1 MLSRRLVYSA
11 VIALAMLVGCIA
23 SIARAQMPEDPMGL
37 PIQTTIV
44 LIKPGP
50 EEIFGN
56 RLVISIG
63 VGGTIYKFILKD
75 AYTNH
80 MYVRWPSIWEL
91 VRQSAPNLVAQGPDS
106 EKFGQV
112 QPGSTVTVSGMF
124 TAAQRTFEIVSMEPG
139 ETRFGSNAQH
149 Y

>member
-1 MLSRRLVYSA
+1 MIARRRFFSA
-11 VIALAMLVGCIA
+11 VIAFAMLLGGRTQV
-23 SIARAQMPEDPMGL
+23 ARAQMPEDPMGL

-44 LIKPGP
+44 ITKPGP
-50 EEIFGN
+50 EEIYGD
-56 RLVISIG
+56 RKVITIG

-124 TAAQRTFEIVSMEPG
+124 TPQQRNFEILVMEPG
-139 ETRFGSNAQH
+139 DTRFGHGAQH